1 MTDKTSLNR
10 AFNNYFF
17 EFLKDVKVHLP
28 DDPEFDDAIGNLQ
41 DAKKLNPTIL
51 IKSWYTCVYMPYKD
65 VIDSK
70 NVAFFFEK
78 DYNSDLEGVRKAD
91 KIIALIDKIR
101 EPINKMEPKERDYCA
116 TYIKNLSD
124 LSAHYSSM

>member
-1 MTDKTSLNR
+1 
-10 AFNNYFF
+10 
-17 EFLKDVKVHLP
+17 
-28 DDPEFDDAIGNLQ
+28 
-41 DAKKLNPTIL
+41 
-51 IKSWYTCVYMPYKD
+51 MPYKD

-124 LSAHYSSM
+124 LSAHYSSINL

>member
-1 MTDKTSLNR
+1 MTDKISLNR

-17 EFLKDVKVHLP
+17 EFLDDVKVHLP
-28 DDPEFDDAIGNLQ
+28 DDPEFDDAIGNLK

-51 IKSWYTCVYMPYKD
+51 IKSWYNYVYVPYKD
-65 VIDSK
+65 VIDNK
-70 NVAFFFEK
+70 QVDFFFKK
-78 DYNSDLEGVRKAD
+78 DYNSDLQGVRKAD
-91 KIIALIDKIR
+91 KIMGLIDKIR
-101 EPINKMEPKERDYCA
+101 EPINKMEPTERDFCA